1 MKGQAGKIVMK
12 IAIKLIVLTILVIT
26 ILSVYFE
33 YVINRPLNFYLQTA
47 LSILVIIGTLFY
59 LVYLIKCLIK
69 ILNPNS

>member
-12 IAIKLIVLTILVIT
+12 TAIKLVVLTILVIT

>member
-1 MKGQAGKIVMK
+1 MKT
-12 IAIKLIVLTILVIT
+12 AIKLVVLTILVIT

>member
-12 IAIKLIVLTILVIT
+12 TAIKLVVLTILVIT

-59 LVYLIKCLIK
+59 LVYLIFL
-69 ILNPNS
+69 